1 MIHRWYSGKV
11 KFLPLCLLV
20 TALVAHTV
28 NIRQNSSH
36 VTSQL
41 ENVLSS
47 LLPTHEMFG
56 FLIELM
62 CPLLPCA
69 SLLLQPVLLYSSS
82 CSLHSRRTK
91 VQKFTPFVAHTPL
104 CFVKLLLLFEILFHL
119 LPLKNFHSF
128 FKIRCYLLCEPFLSP
143 LNNQLF
149 FLCVPTKC

>member
-69 SLLLQPVLLYSSS
+69 SLLL
-82 CSLHSRRTK
+82 
-91 VQKFTPFVAHTPL
+91 
-104 CFVKLLLLFEILFHL
+104 
-119 LPLKNFHSF
+119 
-128 FKIRCYLLCEPFLSP
+128 
-143 LNNQLF
+143 
-149 FLCVPTKC
+149 